1 VNARAGSATQLRPG
15 QLGQRAD
22 VLGRRVCVCAEGLVV
37 YDLAYG
43 VPQGGLEALRGAVSS
58 GEHRGGGGAY
68 FICFGGRG
76 LVVVA
81 SHGGGFVD
89 ADRLL

>member
-1 VNARAGSATQLRPG
+1 VNERARSATQLRPG
-15 QLGQRAD
+15 QLGQGAD

-58 GEHRGGGGAY
+58 GEPRGGKGV
-68 FICFGGRG
+68 
-76 LVVVA
+76 L
-81 SHGGGFVD
+81 H
-89 ADRLL
+89 LLRRPRPRCHRQPWWWVR